1 MQSPVALTACW
12 LQRCSSLS
20 TTTSSNV
27 ESVTMQAQGVE
38 DDANVKQERTFHPI
52 YNDAETTDLVLASSD
67 QVLFRV
73 HSVVLSTASAVFR
86 QMMGVERDARES
98 SETPVQMEETAEVLQ
113 ALLDVFYPDRLCL
126 PPAIG
131 CGLPSGQGGSLG
143 RGGGGK
149 AWRQEQL
156 PHAPP
161 FHILRD
167 LALAADKYDMPGV
180 MRVVRR
186 TLFVPIPQASNANNL
201 APGTS
206 PQVQLANPQQHPPV
220 ELYAL
225 ARRLEWDAEAR
236 AASTATLACTPLVGP
251 GADPTCTRAVKAM
264 DAASAV
270 GLLELHARR
279 RDAFVAA
286 LDLVGAA
293 TRDFDSNG
301 DAPLHVQ
308 RYWMGVR
315 IAHKGCRW
323 NMYKDKTMSPSRSL
337 GDRANT
343 SSTSS
348 SSNPQGHAGLPP
360 PPAPFGVAAAADAPP
375 TPTTPTAK
383 GVSHRKDALPCR
395 EHLQTWTTFAACA
408 LAELDRSL
416 VGKALR
422 SDAFWQREAF
432 GNLWTLACPN
442 VNCSMQLVSRTSLK
456 AALVRDLDAL
466 PSTI

>member
-1 MQSPVALTACW
+1 
-12 LQRCSSLS
+12 
-20 TTTSSNV
+20 
-27 ESVTMQAQGVE
+27 MQAQGGE
-38 DDANVKQERTFHPI
+38 DDVNVKPERTFHPM
-52 YNDAETTDLVLASSD
+52 YNDAETNDLVLASSD

-73 HSVVLSTASAVFR
+73 HSVVLSKASTVFR

-98 SETPVQMEETAEVLQ
+98 SETPVQMEETAEVLH
-113 ALLDVFYPDRLCL
+113 ALLEVFSPDRLRF
-126 PPAIG
+126 PPAIE
-131 CGLPSGQGGSLG
+131 CGLPSGQGGNL
-143 RGGGGK
+143 GGGK
-149 AWRQEQL
+149 AWRREQL

-180 MRVVRR
+180 MGVVRR
-186 TLFVPIPQASNANNL
+186 ALFVPAPQASNANNL
-201 APGTS
+201 AAGTS

-225 ARRLEWDAEAR
+225 ARRLEWEAEAR

-251 GADPTCTRAVKAM
+251 GADPASTRALKAM

-293 TRDFDSNG
+293 TRDFDTNG
-301 DAPLHVQ
+301 DAQLHVQ
-308 RYWMGVR
+308 RYWMSVR
-315 IAHKGCRW
+315 VAHKGCRW
-323 NMYKDKTMSPSRSL
+323 NMYKDKTASPSRSL
-337 GDRANT
+337 GDRA

-348 SSNPQGHAGLPP
+348 SSNPQGNTGPPP
-360 PPAPFGVAAAADAPP
+360 PPAPFGAAMVDAPP

-395 EHLQTWTTFAACA
+395 EHLQAWTTFAACA

-416 VGKALR
+416 VGKSLR

-442 VNCSMQLVSRTSLK
+442 VNCSMQLVSRNSLK

-466 PSTI
+466 PSSI